1 VQLRILGYLA
11 VVITLYPSIGW
22 SHGGGLDSQG
32 GHNNRQEGTYHFHDG
47 PLEGQVFASK
57 EEAAVALLGVGDGEQ
72 PPTPSEIPLVDLTP
86 YLPAHTPDDQI
97 ITHRA
102 YTLQYCEAHE
112 QAAWVAYLITDEQLR
127 TSVERTDDFRTDP
140 LVTTGSAIL
149 DDYSGSGF
157 DRGHLAPA
165 AAMAWS
171 PEVMSESF
179 YLSNMS
185 PQDPSFNRG
194 IWRVLE
200 DEVRGFAQLHGE
212 VFVVTGPV
220 LRDRLPTIGPSGVSI
235 PEHYFKVVLDYRE
248 PGLEGI
254 AFVLANAAADG
265 PIEAFAVSIDSL
277 ESLTGIDFFPVLPD
291 PTEDRIEGSIKFEHW
306 SFNGEAIPTAVA
318 KSTWEAIKRKN

>member
-1 VQLRILGYLA
+1 MSLRWVPILIA
-11 VVITLYPSIGW
+11 MVISFPTASW

-32 GHNNRQEGTYHFHDG
+32 GHNDRQAGVYHFHNG
-47 PLEGQVFASK
+47 PLQGQVFASK
-57 EEAAVALLGVGDGEQ
+57 ADATTALSITGDTDQ
-72 PPTPSEIPLVDLTP
+72 PDIPPEIPLVDLTP
-86 YLPAHTPDDQI
+86 YLPAHTPEAQVI
-97 ITHRA
+97 AHRA
-102 YTLQYCEAHE
+102 YTLLYSEAHE
-112 QAAWVAYLITDEQLR
+112 QAAWVVYRITDEQLR
-127 TSVERTDDFRTDP
+127 TSVERTDDFRSDP
-140 LVTTGSAIL
+140 LVTTGSATL

-185 PQDPSFNRG
+185 PQEPGFNRG

-200 DEVRGFAQLHGE
+200 GEVRGFAQLHGE

-220 LRDRLPTIGPSGVSI
+220 LGDSLPTIGPSGVSI

-254 AFVLANAAADG
+254 AFVLDNAAVGG
-265 PIEAFAVSIDSL
+265 PLEAFAVSIDSV

-306 SFNGEAIPTAVA
+306 SFNGDAIPTARSSSSWA
-318 KSTWEAIKRKN
+318 TIKNK